1 MPDGRLHRRAV
12 LLLLLTTVL
21 WSVSFVLMRSL
32 NLVQA
37 AAVPS
42 ADSMPLSI
50 LAVLA
55 RYGLSALVMFAVWP
69 RLRDIQAGEYAQGV
83 GLGFFHGAGLL
94 LQNDGLAHTDASI
107 SAFLTQCY
115 CVLLPLYAAFA
126 RRVWPDLRTW
136 TCVVLVMV
144 GVGLLSGFDPR
155 TFRLGRGEAETL
167 LCSLFFTAQI
177 LWLERPR
184 YAGNRYQ
191 PVTLI
196 MFATVAAMLV
206 PLLLWQAPSA
216 AWVRAALAPAPVFP
230 LLAAL
235 VLICTVSATLL
246 MNRWQRHVTSTE
258 AGLLYSTEP
267 VYACVFALFLPALVA
282 PRCGIDYTNEQLT
295 VNLLAGGTLI
305 LVANAWMQMP
315 TSRRAA
321 DAAR

>member
-1 MPDGRLHRRAV
+1 
-12 LLLLLTTVL
+12 
-21 WSVSFVLMRSL
+21 
-32 NLVQA
+32 
-37 AAVPS
+37 
-42 ADSMPLSI
+42 MPLSI

-55 RYGLSALVMFAVWP
+55 RYALSALVMLAVWP
-69 RLRDIQAGEYAQGV
+69 RLRDIRGLELAQGF
-83 GLGFFHGAGLL
+83 GLGIFHGAGLL

-126 RRVWPDLRTW
+126 RRLWPDLRTW

-167 LCSLFFTAQI
+167 LCSIFFTAQI

-206 PLLLWQAPSA
+206 PLLLWQAPSVS
-216 AWVRAALAPAPVFP
+216 WVRAALAPAPVFP

-235 VLICTVSATLL
+235 VLICTVAATLL

-267 VYACVFALFLPALVA
+267 VYACIIALFLPAVLA
-282 PRCGIDYTNEQLT
+282 PLCAIDYPNELLT
-295 VNLLAGGTLI
+295 WRLVIGGALI
-305 LVANAWMQMP
+305 LAANAWMQHRP
-315 TSRRAA
+315 APA
-321 DAAR
+321 G

>member
-1 MPDGRLHRRAV
+1 MHRRAV

-21 WSVSFVLMRSL
+21 WSVSFVLMRAL
-32 NLVQA
+32 NFVQA
-37 AAVPS
+37 AAVPA

-50 LAVLA
+50 LAVFA
-55 RYGLSALVMFAVWP
+55 RYGLSALVMLAVWL
-69 RLRDIQAGEYAQGV
+69 RLHDFRAGELAQGF
-83 GLGFFHGAGLL
+83 GLGVFHGAGLL
-94 LQNDGLAHTDASI
+94 LQYDGLAHTDASI

-115 CVLLPLYAAFA
+115 CILLPLYAAFV

-196 MFATVAAMLV
+196 MFATVALMLV
-206 PLLLWQAPSA
+206 PLLLWQAPSV
-216 AWVRAALAPAPVFP
+216 AWVRSALAPAPVFP
-230 LLAAL
+230 LLGAL
-235 VLICTVSATLL
+235 VLICTVSANLL

-267 VYACVFALFLPALVA
+267 VYACISALFLPALLA
-282 PRCGIDYTNEQLT
+282 PLCGIAYPNESLT
-295 VNLLAGGTLI
+295 WRLLAGGTLI
-305 LVANAWMQMP
+305 LAANVWMQRKP
-315 TSRRAA
+315 VTTG
-321 DAAR
+321 